1 MRSAVLIIAGDS
13 DVRTTLERWIASAGY
28 SVRRLESEE
37 GAREAVAASDATAA
51 ILRVERIDLALL
63 DLSRSL
69 TETGC
74 RLVAMVGT
82 VGDIRRFRRFG
93 FVADAYLVPPLKESD
108 VLAALE
114 SPVAQ
119 VKEDDVA
126 RDTVGTVVLD
136 GMRLNVRGHSLI
148 DAAGREVELTGGEFA
163 ILATLARRRGQVVSR
178 DRLLDAVSGR
188 EAESFDRSIDNLIAR
203 LRRKIEPDPKN
214 PSVILT
220 TRGAGYK
227 LSTQR
232 QKARAPRDA
241 APGRR
246 SVAVAPFTNLD
257 GGHELSQFA
266 NSVSTLLLTEA
277 RQIVGTQFHLHRGSD
292 TDALE
297 IGRQSGARYVVQG
310 SVRRNAGDVRVDA
323 RMSDAETGLPVWAD
337 QFDGKVADM
346 FALERDASARIARA
360 IELELVNIEGSRASN
375 CGDAADVQDLVVRGY
390 GYLYRPRS
398 MESLATAR
406 AFFERALRQ
415 DDRQAEA
422 LAGLAQTHIS
432 DTMCRWSADP
442 PRQVGLA
449 DAAANLAIEISPRLA
464 CAYHVR
470 GLVSRVRQ
478 QHERAIAAFDMA
490 VQLNPSLAPA
500 HAELGFSKQALAG
513 SFEGLTHSLDGL
525 ALARRI
531 SPREPVLANWLY
543 GVGVGFLNC
552 GENEMAIRWLNEAI
566 GLNPLLPTVA
576 YLAAAYALNGDDA
589 RATSALME
597 FKRLRPRETLQS
609 FGRRT
614 LADRQILPGSRV
626 FEGLRK
632 AGLRER

>member
-1 MRSAVLIIAGDS
+1 M
-13 DVRTTLERWIASAGY
+13 
-28 SVRRLESEE
+28 
-37 GAREAVAASDATAA
+37 
-51 ILRVERIDLALL
+51 
-63 DLSRSL
+63 
-69 TETGC
+69 
-74 RLVAMVGT
+74 
-82 VGDIRRFRRFG
+82 
-93 FVADAYLVPPLKESD
+93 
-108 VLAALE
+108 
-114 SPVAQ
+114 
-119 VKEDDVA
+119 
-126 RDTVGTVVLD
+126 
-136 GMRLNVRGHSLI
+136 
-148 DAAGREVELTGGEFA
+148 
-163 ILATLARRRGQVVSR
+163 
-178 DRLLDAVSGR
+178 
-188 EAESFDRSIDNLIAR
+188 
-203 LRRKIEPDPKN
+203 
-214 PSVILT
+214 
-220 TRGAGYK
+220 
-227 LSTQR
+227 
-232 QKARAPRDA
+232 
-241 APGRR
+241 
-246 SVAVAPFTNLD
+246 APFTNLD

-266 NSVSTLLLTEA
+266 NSVSTLLLAEA

-449 DAAANLAIEISPRLA
+449 DAAANLAIRNQPQAGLI
-464 CAYHVR
+464 AYHVR

-490 VQLNPSLAPA
+490 VQLNPKSCA
-500 HAELGFSKQALAG
+500 
-513 SFEGLTHSLDGL
+513 
-525 ALARRI
+525 
-531 SPREPVLANWLY
+531 
-543 GVGVGFLNC
+543 
-552 GENEMAIRWLNEAI
+552 
-566 GLNPLLPTVA
+566 
-576 YLAAAYALNGDDA
+576 
-589 RATSALME
+589 
-597 FKRLRPRETLQS
+597 RPRRTGVFQS
-609 FGRRT
+609 R
-614 LADRQILPGSRV
+614 LATPAALKD
-626 FEGLRK
+626 
-632 AGLRER
+632 